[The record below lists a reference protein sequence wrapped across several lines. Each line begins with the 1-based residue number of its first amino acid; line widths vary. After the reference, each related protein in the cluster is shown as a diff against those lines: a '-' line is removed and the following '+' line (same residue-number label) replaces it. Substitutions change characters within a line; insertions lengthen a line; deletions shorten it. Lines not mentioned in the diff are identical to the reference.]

1 MARATTRQSGVSMIE
16 ILVTLTII
24 AFALLG
30 LLGLQ
35 ARTLS
40 YQKDSF
46 DRKSAVELV
55 AQLSERIRANHLG
68 FTGGS
73 YAYALDYNAATP
85 TVIPGCAVPTA
96 CTFAEVATRDTN
108 AWAVELRRR
117 IPAGAAYTLWN
128 PADPRMI
135 RVALAWPEPLN
146 AGVADPLCGTINALY
161 SATIPTTGYRCY
173 ETAVFP

>member
-1 MARATTRQSGVSMIE
+1 MIE

-35 ARTLS
+35 ARAMS

-46 DRKSAVELV
+46 DRKSAAEMV

-68 FTGGS
+68 FTGGN
-73 YAYALDYNAATP
+73 YAYALDTTDATP
-85 TVIPGCAVPTA
+85 GAVTGAAP
-96 CTFAEVATRDTN
+96 CTIAQVATRDLDQ
-108 AWAVELRRR
+108 WAIELRRR
-117 IPAGAAYTLWN
+117 IPGAAAYLQWDV
-128 PADPRMI
+128 ADPRLLT
-135 RVALAWPEPLN
+135 VSLAWPEPL
-146 AGVADPLCGTINALY
+146 AGAAVDPRCTAIATRLTV
-161 SATIPTTGYRCY
+161 TIPAGYRCY